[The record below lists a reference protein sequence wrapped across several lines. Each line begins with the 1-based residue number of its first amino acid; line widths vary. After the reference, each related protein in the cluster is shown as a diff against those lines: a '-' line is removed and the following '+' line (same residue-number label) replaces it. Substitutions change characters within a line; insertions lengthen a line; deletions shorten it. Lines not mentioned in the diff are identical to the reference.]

1 MNEASAKS
9 SEVAAPAPGK
19 LFQLIYLSSATR
31 LFSKEELVA
40 LLTHSR
46 SNNSRNRLTGMLLY
60 KDGNIMQVLEGE
72 RATVERVFDVI
83 KQDPRHKDII
93 VLVSAEVAS
102 REFGEWSMGFRD
114 LQDPAIK
121 LLPGYSEF
129 LNKSLAIEE
138 FAANPSAAQRLLR
151 VFANEPR

>member
-19 LFQLIYLSSATR
+19 LFQLIYLSSASR

-129 LNKSLAIEE
+129 MNKPLAIEE

>member
-46 SNNSRNRLTGMLLY
+46 SNNSRNRLTGILLY

-72 RATVERVFDVI
+72 RAKVERVFDVI

-93 VLVSAEVAS
+93 VLVSAEVAA